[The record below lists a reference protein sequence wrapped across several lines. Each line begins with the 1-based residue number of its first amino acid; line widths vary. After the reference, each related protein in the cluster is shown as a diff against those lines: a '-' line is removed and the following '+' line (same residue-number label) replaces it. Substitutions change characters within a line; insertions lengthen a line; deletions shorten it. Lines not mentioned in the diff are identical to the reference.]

1 MGGFQRTMVCEDT
14 VRDDGSLVGAA
25 EVNLVQ
31 DVFGSGMSQTWQHIG
46 HGFDEGFKDDGA

>member
-1 MGGFQRTMVCEDT
+1 MVCEDT